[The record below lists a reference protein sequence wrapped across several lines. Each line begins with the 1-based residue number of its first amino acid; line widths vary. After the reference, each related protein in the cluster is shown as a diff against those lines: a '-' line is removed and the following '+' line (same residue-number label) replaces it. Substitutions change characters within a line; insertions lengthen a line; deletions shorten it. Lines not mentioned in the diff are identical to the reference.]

1 MTVRTHPG
9 LPWRLLAT
17 VAILGVMA
25 VQSWFDHMDQLE
37 RRLALEATET
47 VHMADALIYEIW
59 RHEPMTSDRGHT
71 GPAITD
77 TLRGPEALPR
87 NFAPALVA
95 RLRPPTGYSRLD
107 GPDGRVLLVR
117 GNPIGIPNLS
127 AASASFGPSAGWIE
141 GRSHSALTGLS
152 SVSGVSFGGA
162 VLLWAASIALPGLL
176 LLSAGALISVVASR
190 LEDAR
195 RKLRQASRH
204 ALQDALSG
212 LPNRRA
218 FTAAFHVMS
227 RASVRDQRPL
237 SALFIDIDQ
246 FKQFNDEQGHGA
258 GDRAL
263 RAVAKAIRESL
274 LRPTDF
280 CCRWGGEEFVVL
292 LPDTDDR
299 GALQTAQRILDRV
312 RDLRLRQADA
322 GEQHI
327 TVSIGIASHPGGG
340 GPAGPELALRA
351 DEAMLQAK
359 RAGRN
364 RWVVWRAP
372 AAAEA
377 AAAGEAADAAATAP
391 VTRPP
396 APTGPAG

>member
-1 MTVRTHPG
+1 MTVRAHTG

-17 VAILGVMA
+17 FAVLGVMA

-59 RHEPMTSDRGHT
+59 RHEPMTIDRGHT
-71 GPAITD
+71 GPAITE
-77 TLRGPEALPR
+77 TLRGPDALPR
-87 NFAPALVA
+87 DFAPALVA
-95 RLRPPTGYSRLD
+95 RLRAPTGYSRLD

-127 AASASFGPSAGWIE
+127 AAYASQGPSAGWLE

-162 VLLWAASIALPGLL
+162 LLLWAGSIALPGLL
-176 LLSAGALISVVASR
+176 LLTAGTLTSVVSSR
-190 LEDAR
+190 LEETR
-195 RKLRQASRH
+195 RRLRQANRH
-204 ALQDALSG
+204 ALQDALSR

-218 FTAAFHVMS
+218 FDATFQIMS
-227 RASVRDQRPL
+227 RASVRDRRPL

-246 FKQFNDEQGHGA
+246 FKRFNDEQGHGA

-263 RAVAKAIRESL
+263 RAVAKAIRDSL

-299 GALQTAQRILDRV
+299 GALQTAQRVLDHV
-312 RDLRLRQADA
+312 RNLRLRQA
-322 GEQHI
+322 GSSEQQI
-327 TVSIGIASHPGGG
+327 TVSIGIAAHPDSSD
-340 GPAGPELALRA
+340 PAGPELVLHA
-351 DEAMLQAK
+351 DQAMLEAK
-359 RAGRN
+359 RAGRD
-364 RWVVWRAP
+364 RWVVWRAATAP
-372 AAAEA
+372 DGQAAGA
-377 AAAGEAADAAATAP
+377 AAANGAAVP
-391 VTRPP
+391 VRQAP
-396 APTGPAG
+396 APADPAG

>member
-1 MTVRTHPG
+1 
-9 LPWRLLAT
+9 
-17 VAILGVMA
+17 MA

-47 VHMADALIYEIW
+47 VHMADALVYEIW
-59 RHEPMTSDRGHT
+59 RHEPISSDRGHT
-71 GPAITD
+71 GPAITE
-77 TLRGPEALPR
+77 TLRGPDALPR
-87 NFAPALVA
+87 DFAPALVA

-176 LLSAGALISVVASR
+176 LLAAGGLTSVVTSR
-190 LEDAR
+190 LEEAR
-195 RKLRQASRH
+195 RKLRQANRH
-204 ALQDALSG
+204 ALQDALSR

-218 FTAAFHVMS
+218 FDATFQVMS
-227 RASVRDQRPL
+227 RASVRDRRPL
-237 SALFIDIDQ
+237 SALFIDVDQ
-246 FKQFNDEQGHGA
+246 FKQFNDEQGHEA

-263 RAVAKAIRESL
+263 RAVAKAIRDSL

-299 GALQTAQRILDRV
+299 GALQTAQRVLEHV
-312 RDLRLRQADA
+312 RGLRLRQIGS

-327 TVSIGIASHPGGG
+327 TVSIGIASHPGSD
-340 GPAGPELALRA
+340 GPAGPELVLRA
-351 DEAMLQAK
+351 DEAMLEAK

-372 AAAEA
+372 PACDAQATGTPTERAAAE
-377 AAAGEAADAAATAP
+377 P
-391 VTRPP
+391 VRRPP
-396 APTGPAG
+396 VPTGPAG